1 MCYIEAY
8 YIFHTTGN
16 EDASS
21 CGGILIIYGSTTD
34 AIKSLSHT
42 LKFIDS
48 WLQWFENNYFQET
61 ILYRKKIN

>member
-42 LKFIDS
+42 LNFIDS
-48 WLQWFENNYFQET
+48 WLQ
-61 ILYRKKIN
+61 